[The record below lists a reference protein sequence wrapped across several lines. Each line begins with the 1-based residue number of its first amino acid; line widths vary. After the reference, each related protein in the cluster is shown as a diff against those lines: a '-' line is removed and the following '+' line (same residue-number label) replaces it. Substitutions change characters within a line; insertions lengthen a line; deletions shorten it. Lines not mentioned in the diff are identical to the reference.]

1 MAQWERRIRMNL
13 KTTINNKNY
22 DLVNGVTFSEEYN
35 ETLDSGSIII
45 VGVPKDNDLR
55 PFDDV
60 FIYDKESEFNG
71 YKSRKKDYFE
81 VHNQVIH
88 PNILIDKKELNWIY
102 EHGWTRGSLQF
113 VYYKNNV
120 KQSTLMKL
128 RRYTNPVRYEIA
140 TVDGST
146 YASLTDDGSG
156 HYVYN
161 YTSTPLFAQRGYFEY
176 FVFTYNADN
185 IEMPTFYKHLLID
198 NFTEER
204 LNPTSNLYKYKISL
218 MSEIKKMERIQ
229 LPNISITQPRDI
241 SLRKSVAEYIHQFVE
256 MYSPTIK
263 VATSDDTFMYVS
275 KYEVDDSIDE
285 IFGNVYCPNF
295 TLDNP
300 SLRTLLNQLFL
311 VKDRIPY
318 VKDDVIYAMDITE
331 RKGVFSLN
339 KTNSITASRTSENH
353 CTGLKRSYKDA
364 LSGNN
369 TARMVEYIGFR
380 NSDNSLLTLGN
391 MRVETKFPI
400 YKINKIYLCYYKKA
414 QVWTYNT
421 NQPSYTGEDKVFLC
435 KQDITKLVLQEEA
448 RNLISKDWNDFSH
461 NRPNTIDEMAE
472 YKLCTVGYTIG
483 SNKIEG
489 WGTSYDYPNGW
500 WGVTTAT
507 KTYIENIFDILD
519 EIYPYGIYDVGYL
532 SKELGAGKYIT
543 INSQITYRLDNIV
556 SPIEATKG
564 ALRLKS
570 FFFMVDYEGFYN
582 GTLNTSKDDEN
593 RDDIVTNDNP
603 SSSLTLLEKD
613 GLFQKEKANRFGNK
627 AYSYYATY
635 DDISELQELG
645 SVDNSTDDDVII
657 YHREYAIYDNYVKA
671 SYFGCKDYVLKNYY
685 TNVYAK
691 HRPYDLLPYSQS
703 IIRSE
708 NRKQYLM
715 LSKNTLYYDEVNTD
729 YNVNPP
735 MNFNSFENYIGAFLS
750 FVKPSLKPLS
760 IDKFN
765 NPDKLNYGY
774 ITHTKNGVTRKYSN
788 DINIFASGYS
798 LCMNISM
805 WDNTSMGNYISDLEP
820 TMNVSAPEDDL
831 TGSIQSFYSVVDNRE
846 TGFTETMGFYFSH
859 TPQEDFS
866 DIVIDYYSGIAD
878 DLYSKIL
885 NIPLLTSTN
894 ESDIIGKEYKI
905 NKDNKE
911 VIDMT
916 FQIEPFT
923 NDKNIIFSE
932 WIMKLC
938 DLYGTYNKFAQN
950 VTVVDTHGYLK
961 TFNSYCGTVYW
972 EMASTPSNVQYHNP
986 MVLFIIPIG
995 DFSSLGV
1002 GAVVS
1007 FSYDWNVSLYDSL
1020 WEQHSPWDDVL
1031 VGLNVQTSTI
1041 VSITADEIKINAFI
1055 VKKIRH
1061 GWWGGT
1067 TDDGADYVLTLKKVS
1082 RLANIDFTGD
1092 TSNYYFC
1099 NIEYEYIS
1107 QSDVFKVIS
1116 LGKDMVSTFTTL
1128 QFKDTNDLIYS
1139 STAIWDNSNH
1149 SVVDV
1154 NYGDVTPT
1162 EKTYLKNYFIRFVN
1176 QKISKTL
1183 VYDEYA
1189 EGEINFPNIRVDE
1202 IVRIVEE
1209 TNQNVGF
1216 SETKTYLEFDISH
1229 YPQST
1234 GLEIWYADREDD
1246 SVANG
1251 TLHFV
1256 LGINFSDDEILNGKV
1271 RIYASL
1277 LNKKDTRVFGK
1288 NNLVCGE
1295 IVNYKDNSDFN
1306 YGENQYYVVK

>member
-1 MAQWERRIRMNL
+1 MKL
-13 KTTINNKNY
+13 KCTINNKEYN
-22 DLVNGVTFSEEYN
+22 LVNGVTFSEEYN

-45 VGVPKDNDLR
+45 DGVVKDDELR

-60 FIYDKESEFNG
+60 FIYDTDSEFKG

-81 VHNQVIH
+81 VHTQVIH

-113 VYYKNNV
+113 VYFKNNV
-120 KQSTLMKL
+120 KQTTLMKL

-146 YASLTDDGSG
+146 YASLTDDGIG
-156 HYVYN
+156 HYLYN

-176 FVFTYNADN
+176 FTFTYNADT
-185 IEMPTFYKHLLID
+185 IQMPTFYKHLLID

-204 LNPTSNLYKYKISL
+204 LNPTSNLYKYKMSL

-229 LPNISITQPRDI
+229 LPNISITQPREI

-256 MYSPTIK
+256 QYSPTIK
-263 VATSDDTFMYVS
+263 VATSNDTFMYVS

-318 VKDDVIYAMDITE
+318 VRDDVIYAMDITE
-331 RKGVFSLN
+331 RKGTFNLN

-364 LSGNN
+364 LSGSN

-380 NSDNSLLTLGN
+380 NSENALLTLGN

-400 YKINKIYLCYYKKA
+400 YKINKIYMCYYKKA
-414 QVWTYNT
+414 QVWTYNS
-421 NQPSYTGEDKVFLC
+421 NPPSYTGEDKVFLC

-448 RNLISKDWNDFSH
+448 RNLISKDWNDFDSH
-461 NRPNTIDEMAE
+461 RPETTDEMAE
-472 YKLCTVGYTIG
+472 YKMCTVGYNIG
-483 SNKIEG
+483 SNIIDG
-489 WGTSYDYPNGW
+489 WGTSYEYPGGW

-519 EIYPYGIYDVGYL
+519 EIHPYGIYDVGYL
-532 SKELGAGKYIT
+532 SKELGAGKYIV
-543 INSQITYRLDNIV
+543 INSQIQWRLDNIV
-556 SPIEATKG
+556 SPINKDKG

-582 GTLNTSKDDEN
+582 GTLNTSKDDED

-627 AYSYYATY
+627 AYSYFATY
-635 DDISELQELG
+635 NDISELQDLG

-657 YHREYAIYDNYVKA
+657 YHREYSIYDNYVKA
-671 SYFGCKDYVLKNYY
+671 SYYGCKDYVLKNYY

-691 HRPYDLLPYSQS
+691 HRPYNLLPYSQS

-715 LSKNTLYYDEVNTD
+715 LSKDTIYYDEVNTD

-735 MNFNSFENYIGAFLS
+735 MNFNSFENYISAFLS
-750 FVKPSLKPLS
+750 FVKPSLTPFA

-774 ITHTKNGVTRKYSN
+774 ITHTKNGVKKKYSN
-788 DINIFASGYS
+788 DINVFTSGYS

-805 WDNTSMGNYISDLEP
+805 WDNTSMGNYIKVLEP
-820 TMNVSAPEDDL
+820 TMNTGTPDDDL
-831 TGSIQSFYSVVDNRE
+831 TGSIQSFYSVVDNRQ
-846 TGFTETMGFYFSH
+846 TGFTEKMGFYFSH

-866 DIVIDYYSGIAD
+866 DIVIDYYSGIAN

-885 NIPLLTSTN
+885 SMPLLTATN
-894 ESDIIGKEYKI
+894 ENNIIGKEYKI

-916 FQIEPFT
+916 FQIEPYT

-932 WIMKLC
+932 WIMKLN
-938 DLYGTYNKFAQN
+938 DMYGTYNKFSQN
-950 VTVVDTHGYLK
+950 VKVVDTHGYLR
-961 TFNSYCGTVYW
+961 TFTSYCGTVYW
-972 EMASTPSNVQYHNP
+972 QYGSNAQYHNP

-1002 GAVVS
+1002 GDVVS

-1020 WEQHSPWDDVL
+1020 WEQHLPWEDVL

-1041 VSITADEIKINAFI
+1041 VSITEDEIKINAFI
-1055 VKKIRH
+1055 VKWIRH
-1061 GWWGGT
+1061 GWAGGT
-1067 TDDGADYVLTLKKVS
+1067 KDYGADYVLTLKRVT

-1092 TSNYYFC
+1092 TSNYHFC
-1099 NIEYEYIS
+1099 NIEYEYVS
-1107 QSDVFKVIS
+1107 QSNVFKVVS
-1116 LGKDMVSTFTTL
+1116 LGQDMVETFTTM

-1154 NYGDVTPT
+1154 NYGDVSPT

-1176 QKISKTL
+1176 QEISKTL

-1189 EGEINFPNIRVDE
+1189 EGEINFGSLKVDD
-1202 IVRIVEE
+1202 IVTIVEE
-1209 TNQNVGF
+1209 EKPDVNV
-1216 SETKTYLEFDISH
+1216 SARKTYLEFDISH

-1234 GLEIWYADREDD
+1234 GLEIWYADRKDD

-1256 LGINFSDDEILNGKV
+1256 LGVNFTETEIANGRV

-1277 LNKKDTRVFGK
+1277 LNKKDTRVFGR
-1288 NNLVCGE
+1288 NNQVVGE
-1295 IVNYKDNSDFN
+1295 IANYKENTSFN